1 MAITKMHPPVRHTV
15 GSQYICMN
23 TMSAENEWTTTFAS
37 DVTELPTV
45 IDVEISDASDAYETY
60 ASGAIYDSDS
70 PVTSQEISE
79 TNVAF
84 PAVLLSTLRGE
95 EVDSGVI
102 LGGGYGVRPYFA
114 YGHII
119 LNKDGTKEFRWYP
132 KCKLIENSDRAE
144 TSEANHKD
152 QNSTVTIRAYG
163 FDDDGHTFVKAL
175 TSEAAM
181 EDLTAAQFFAA
192 PLLTIAAVKAL
203 VN

>member
-1 MAITKMHPPVRHTV
+1 MAINKQHPAVRHTV

-23 TMSAENEWTTTFAS
+23 TMSADNEWTETFAA

-45 IDVEISDASDAYETY
+45 VDVEISDESDAYEVY
-60 ASGAIYDSDS
+60 ASGAMYDSDA

-95 EVDSGVI
+95 EVDGGVV
-102 LGGGYGVRPYFA
+102 LGGGFGIRPYFA
-114 YGHII
+114 YGCVIV
-119 LNKDGTKEFRWYP
+119 NKDGTKEYRWYP
-132 KCKLIENSDRAE
+132 KCKLTENSDRAE
-144 TSEANHKD
+144 TSEASHKD
-152 QNSTVTIRAYG
+152 QNGTVTIRAYG
-163 FDDDGHTFVKAL
+163 YDDDGHTYVKAL
-175 TSEAAM
+175 TSETAM
-181 EDLTAAQFFAA
+181 ANLTAAQFFAA